1 MNPKHIEQIT
11 DLQRRA
17 IAPYNFV
24 ELPDQVITAKLP
36 LPDSD
41 RYHSKL
47 HTGRIECTLTTA
59 SPLYIRCGLTTEEF
73 QGGKEAKDLPDF
85 FYTDPAAKAEK
96 PVLPGSSLRGMLRN
110 LVEIVSF
117 SKIDHVSEYQK
128 LFFRSV
134 AGDKPLQA
142 EYDQYLGKSGRNVKA
157 GYLKKQG
164 NQWFIRPAM
173 PIGNAPFVWVKE
185 KTAKAKIPGLI
196 LMEQLS
202 DYCPQYVKDI
212 NFDDIYTDNGRKF
225 AGKVSKVDR
234 TYNYKGILV
243 TSGNMLEGASKVGEQ
258 KRTNHCLIREA
269 DPEVALIPIDE
280 DAIQDYR
287 NALTPFQKEPPF
299 HPEMGVLKNDRPI
312 FYCQPKFGKPVKLF
326 GQSPNFRIPY
336 IPKGKTKAASAADF
350 IPDNL
355 QDVTVIDLADAIFG
369 WIRREDTGEQLPEGT
384 EKQRAGRVFIS
395 DAYTT
400 SKNDIW
406 YQGNPDDTVAPQIL
420 ASPKPTTFQHYLVQP
435 TKTNAQQESLKHYAS
450 EPVEETVIRGHKLY
464 WHKGSNPKF
473 AHPNPEE
480 ASDTQ
485 ITQIKPINK
494 GVTFKFTIHLENL
507 SNVELGV
514 LMWVLDIAQDDNYR
528 LKLGMGKPL
537 GMGAIKI
544 EPQLYLSDR
553 TKRYT
558 KLFDGNNWEIAET
571 WEKEPDYKQ
580 FFENYMLEELRQT
593 GKFKQIPRIKMLLEM
608 LRWQEKPSP
617 KYLEERRYMEIERQQ
632 AFRFGNDG
640 NEYKERPVLPS
651 PLDIIENGLGRDR
664 SSSPKPSKQPRPSH
678 QQPSQQFSEGQE
690 VDAKVTDIKEEEMK
704 KGKKTKLRT
713 KIFYQ
718 IEGSDCLAQEERN
731 RQKASLAEGDVVKVT
746 IVKVQGMSIRKVKQV
761 TSA

>member
-1 MNPKHIEQIT
+1 MNHKHIEQIT
-11 DLQRRA
+11 DPQRRA

-24 ELPDQVITAKLP
+24 ELPDQVIAAKLP

-41 RYHSKL
+41 RYYRKR

-59 SPLYIRCGLTTEEF
+59 SPLYIRCGLTTKEF
-73 QGGKEAKDLPDF
+73 QDGKEAKDLPDF
-85 FYTDPAAKAEK
+85 FYTDPATKAEK

-110 LVEIVSF
+110 LVEIISF

-142 EYDQYLGKSGRNVKA
+142 EYDKHLGKSGRNVKA
-157 GYLKKQG
+157 GYLKKQN
-164 NQWFIRPAM
+164 NQWFIHPAM
-173 PIGNAPFVWVKE
+173 PIDNAPFVWVKE
-185 KTAKAKIPGLI
+185 KTAKAKIPELI

-212 NFDDIYTDNGRKF
+212 NFDDIYTKNGRKF
-225 AGKVSKVDR
+225 AGKVSKVDS
-234 TYNYKGILV
+234 TYNYKGVLV
-243 TSGNMLEGASKVGEQ
+243 TSGNMLEGATEVGEQ
-258 KRTNHCLIREA
+258 KRTNHCLIRQA
-269 DPEVALIPIDE
+269 DPEAALIRIDE

-287 NALTPFQKEPPF
+287 NALTAFQKEPPF
-299 HPEMGVLKNDRPI
+299 NPEMGVLEDGRSI

-336 IPKGKTKAASAADF
+336 IPKGKTRAASAVDF

-406 YQGNPDDTVAPQIL
+406 YQGNPDDTVTPQIL

-435 TKTNAQQESLKHYAS
+435 TKTNAQRENLKHYAS
-450 EPVEETVIRGHKLY
+450 KPVEETVIRGHKLY

-507 SNVELGV
+507 SNVELGA
-514 LMWVLDIAQDDNYR
+514 LMWILDLAQDKNYR

-558 KLFDGNNWEIAET
+558 KLFDGNSWEIAET

-580 FFENYMLEELRQT
+580 LFENYMLEQLQQT

-632 AFRFGNDG
+632 ASPFGKDG
-640 NEYKERPVLPS
+640 NEYKERPVLPT
-651 PLDIIENGLGRDR
+651 PLDIMGIELGRDR
-664 SSSPKPSKQPRPSH
+664 SSSPRHASQPKNPH
-678 QQPSQQFSEGQE
+678 QQVSQQFAKAQE
-690 VDAKVTDIKEEEMK
+690 VDAQVIEIKEEEINR
-704 KGKKTKLRT
+704 GNRTQLKTT
-713 KIFYQ
+713 ITYD
-718 IEGSDCLAQEERN
+718 IEGSDCPAKEERYK
-731 RQKASLAEGDVVKVT
+731 QKVSLAIGDVVKVT
-746 IVKVQGMSIRKVKQV
+746 IVKVQGMNIRKVKQIIL
-761 TSA
+761 